1 MSSAATPA
9 AVDTVM
15 GAVAL
20 SERPRSLW
28 RDAMARLHTRKLN
41 YVYASVLAI
50 YALVA
55 IIAFT
60 PLLGKSVFDAQV
72 GAQYAPP
79 AFTGTV
85 EQGTANEHSTIR
97 PSLWL
102 GTDIAG
108 RSVLYKLLYGTRV
121 ALTVSLLASI
131 LSVVIGTVLGLL
143 AGYYRG
149 WVDALITWLYT
160 TINSIPWI
168 LLMVALAY
176 ALKDREFKM
185 FGQEFKLVGI
195 PSIVMALGLT
205 SWVGLCRLMR
215 GEVLKHRERD
225 YVAAAKAVGAGTS
238 RIIFRHIL
246 PNTFHL
252 VIIDFTLGIVS
263 FVQAEVILSFL
274 GLGVKDQPSWGV
286 MIDDAK
292 LELMRN
298 VWWQFAGA
306 TAAIFGL
313 SICLNFLGDA
323 LRDALDP
330 RLRGVD

>member
-1 MSSAATPA
+1 VSAATPSA
-9 AVDTVM
+9 GNTVQDEKH
-15 GAVAL
+15 L
-20 SERPRSLW
+20 SERPRTLW
-28 RDAMARLHTRKLN
+28 RDAMARLRSRKLN
-41 YVYASVLAI
+41 YVYVSVLVI

-55 IIAFT
+55 LVAFT
-60 PLLGKSVFDAQV
+60 PLLGKKAWSAEV
-72 GAQYAPP
+72 GDNYAPP

-85 EQGTANEHSTIR
+85 DKGTPTEHSAIR

-121 ALTVSLLASI
+121 ALTVSLQAGI

-149 WVDALITWLYT
+149 WVDGLITWLFT
-160 TINSIPWI
+160 TVNSIPWI

-176 ALKDREFKM
+176 ALKDREFNW

-225 YVAAAKAVGAGTS
+225 YVAAASAVGAGTF

-252 VIIDFTLGIVS
+252 VIIDFTLGIVN

-306 TAAIFGL
+306 TTAIFVL
-313 SICLNFLGDA
+313 SLCLNFLGDA

>member
-1 MSSAATPA
+1 MN
-9 AVDTVM
+9 TVI
-15 GAVAL
+15 GDERL
-20 SERPRSLW
+20 SERPRTLW
-28 RDAMARLHTRKLN
+28 RDAMARLRTRKLN

-55 IIAFT
+55 IVAFT
-60 PLLGKSVFDAQV
+60 PLLGKDVWGAPV
-72 GAQYAPP
+72 GDNYAPP

-85 EQGTANEHSTIR
+85 DRGTPTEHSAIR

-121 ALTVSLLASI
+121 ALTVSLLSSI

-149 WVDALITWLYT
+149 WVDGLITWLFT
-160 TINSIPWI
+160 TVNSIPWI

-176 ALKDREFKM
+176 ALKDREFKW

-225 YVAAAKAVGAGTS
+225 YVAAASAVGAGTF

-252 VIIDFTLGIVS
+252 VIIDFTLGIVA

-298 VWWQFAGA
+298 VWWQFGGA

-313 SICLNFLGDA
+313 SLCLNFLGDA